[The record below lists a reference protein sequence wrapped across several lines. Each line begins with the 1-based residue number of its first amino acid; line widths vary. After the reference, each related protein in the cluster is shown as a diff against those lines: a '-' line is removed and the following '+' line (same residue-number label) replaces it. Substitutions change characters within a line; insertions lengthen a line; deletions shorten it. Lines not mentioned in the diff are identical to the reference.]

1 MRSAKIGRRSG
12 RGREESRRRTRP
24 NRYEKVRTTG
34 GSKKSKVEPHP
45 SNSDSVKLFVS
56 NLDKGVTEED
66 VISIFQEFQSFKS
79 ATLHYDRYNNSL
91 GTAEVVYDGKRD
103 AIKAMKEYNNVPLD
117 GKVMEITI
125 YGLKRDTA
133 LASQPLRREGRTRMV
148 NRSKEPQSRT
158 RKNTNAGVMKE
169 DRDGGM
175 RGWGGANKRRKQFNI
190 KEELKTQ
197 MKAKMWRN
205 QGSRSQWKNNKNVRA
220 KVRGGEK
227 RSFGSSKDR
236 KKLVISKEDLDA
248 ELDNY
253 MKDRSV

>member
-1 MRSAKIGRRSG
+1 MRSDKIERWSG

-24 NRYEKVRTTG
+24 NRYRKFKTTG
-34 GSKKSKVEPHP
+34 GNRKSKVEPHP

-66 VISIFQEFQSFKS
+66 VISIFEDFESFKS

-91 GTAEVVYDGKRD
+91 GTAEVVYDKKLD
-103 AIKAMKEYNNVPLD
+103 AIKAIKEYNNVPLD
-117 GKVMEITI
+117 GKVMEIVI
-125 YGLKRDTA
+125 YGLERETA
-133 LASQPLRREGRTRMV
+133 LSSLPPRREGKTRAA
-148 NRSKEPQSRT
+148 NWSKEPKSRT
-158 RKNTNAGVMKE
+158 RKNRSAGVMNE
-169 DRDGGM
+169 DRGGGM
-175 RGWGGANKRRKQFNI
+175 GGWRGAKKRRKQFNR

-205 QGSRSQWKNNKNVRA
+205 QGSRNGRG

-227 RSFGSSKDR
+227 RGFGSSKDR

-248 ELDNY
+248 ELDSY
-253 MKDRSV
+253 MKGRSV